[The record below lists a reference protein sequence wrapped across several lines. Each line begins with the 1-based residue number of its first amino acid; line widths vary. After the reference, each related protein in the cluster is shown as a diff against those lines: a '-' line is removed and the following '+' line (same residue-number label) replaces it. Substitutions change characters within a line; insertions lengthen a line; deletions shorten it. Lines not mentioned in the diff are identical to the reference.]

1 MDLHTISFVKPLA
14 SGQVQVF
21 FDDGSNPAIDL
32 SPILAQGGVFE
43 PLRDQQRFNMVKVGP
58 HGRTILW
65 HVDDD
70 VVDLCADALWMMV
83 HPEDAS
89 RAVHSPK

>member
-1 MDLHTISFVKPLA
+1 MDLHTIRFVKPLA

-43 PLRDQQRFNMVKVGP
+43 PLRDQQQFNMVEVGP

-65 HVDDD
+65 RVDHDI
-70 VVDLCADALWMMV
+70 VDLCADALWLMV
-83 HPEDAS
+83 HPAAAEK
-89 RAVHSPK
+89 RQH